1 MCINNAIIT
10 NAIIYKKIP
19 WNAFY
24 LCTIW
29 LWQINYSCGYL
40 HEYKNLI
47 NYINF
52 DENLEKS
59 SVSKK
64 SEGQSRI
71 NVNLLFSLW
80 FCLVNLHNQ
89 IHEKEYILLNLK
101 FNQRQGF
108 PKLKLSHRSH
118 FERTSYRN
126 IQLIE

>member
-1 MCINNAIIT
+1 MEFFAAYAKVINNIKKLSSQMYINVCINNAIIT

-29 LWQINYSCGYL
+29 LWQINYSCGYF

-47 NYINF
+47 NYTSF

-59 SVSKK
+59 SVNKK

-71 NVNLLFSLW
+71 NVNL
-80 FCLVNLHNQ
+80 
-89 IHEKEYILLNLK
+89 ILLILSSK
-101 FNQRQGF
+101 F
-108 PKLKLSHRSH
+108 
-118 FERTSYRN
+118 T
-126 IQLIE
+126 